1 MSLFQFKTL
10 YRKYFQKSKAFLVPL
25 LGLKKAT
32 PFPFIQSYIT
42 WENAHTLE
50 ECKLILNYVK
60 YEGDEFKIYLLKR
73 LMSNKMFDEYHEME
87 DGTIALTFD
96 LNCVKEDYKCV
107 VLGKYSQL
115 SNNTKSM
122 IRSYYGY
129 NTAEWAYME
138 SFLYPKQYV
147 NQYVKLLNVEEI
159 HFNVNGELCDKP
171 NLKLE
176 TFKLKS
182 NEKHDDVNPLDVEQ
196 GKDYQAN
203 SDAY

>member
-1 MSLFQFKTL
+1 MSLFQLKTL

-42 WENAHTLE
+42 WENVHTIG
-50 ECKLILNYVK
+50 ECKLILNYAK
-60 YEGDEFKIYLLKR
+60 YEGDEFKMYLLKR

-138 SFLYPKQYV
+138 SFLYPKKYV
-147 NQYVKLLNVEEI
+147 SQYVKLLNVEEI
-159 HFNVNGELCDKP
+159 YFNVNGELCDKP

-176 TFKLKS
+176 TFKLKP

-203 SDAY
+203 SDAN